1 MFQGLRLFE
10 GVRLFRTLEYK
21 NCSPHDLCIM
31 TLAPGGKSS
40 RSEWLKKG
48 TSSREHFPSVHEENN
63 QSVYEENKES
73 NFAKS
78 IMQTKNPN
86 LPKSSKKI
94 LKGWLF
100 QHSSNPYPS
109 DFEKN
114 ILAQNTGLTILQVNN
129 WFINARR
136 REFKQFNHSIQ
147 SKKKRRKI
155 FIEGKKSK
163 DKPTYV
169 YMGNSYAQ

>member
-1 MFQGLRLFE
+1 
-10 GVRLFRTLEYK
+10 
-21 NCSPHDLCIM
+21 M

-78 IMQTKNPN
+78 IIQTKNPN

-147 SKKKRRKI
+147 SKKSLPYRRKLPI
-155 FIEGKKSK
+155 S
-163 DKPTYV
+163 
-169 YMGNSYAQ
+169 